1 MYMSHDEGEGCVADL
16 VVDERTLTSVAWRVS
31 TAAVDAEVSSAL
43 TAGSSVEV
51 GSPSVA
57 GVLDEVTGQLVRRS
71 TVVVEAI
78 QAVGDFPTAFL
89 REMEQIEAGLA
100 AGAPVDDLAGVGS
113 R

>member
-31 TAAVDAEVSSAL
+31 TATVDAEV
-43 TAGSSVEV
+43 SSVEV
-51 GSPSVA
+51 GSPAVA

-71 TVVVEAI
+71 TAVVEAI
-78 QAVGDFPTAFL
+78 GAVGDFPTAFL